1 MSAGL
6 DPSTPA
12 PRIARALLSVVLPAA
27 DRRFALADLEEE
39 LEQRVARDG
48 AGSARS
54 WYRRQVL
61 RSVLPGLRSRI
72 AVLSRPL
79 PGQVAGGAQR
89 VKGALGSAEDRHRM
103 ARRRGNPVMTFLG
116 DLRFGFRSLRRSPL
130 ALTVTVLSLGL
141 GIGAVTAAYA
151 VVNSLLFRAPV
162 GLSQPDR
169 LVTLYTSEDDGD
181 AYGLSSFPDYEDAV
195 REIESMQDAAAIAIR
210 TLTLGGTLEPR
221 ALLAE
226 EVTANYFAVTGI
238 RPVIGR
244 EFAPGEGQAGA
255 ALPVAVLGHDLWVE
269 QFGGDPGVVGGT
281 VRLNGREHTVV
292 GVAPDGVVSRRAPLE
307 PDVWV
312 PLGNTEGPES
322 LRNAGLRDRGARRF
336 LILGRLRADASLD
349 NLRAQASVLEDRLA
363 EEYPGAWTDSRG
375 RARAL
380 SAVSERDSRLKPG
393 TRTLLGGIGV
403 FFVGITGLILL
414 IACSNVTSL
423 FLARANRRSREIAV
437 RAALGA
443 GRRRLIA
450 MLLTEALIP
459 GVAAG
464 LVGLLVAAWIV
475 GLVGAASLP
484 MNVPIRL
491 SIDLDGRVLTFAVA
505 SAIGASLVFGL
516 LPALQGSRPEILS
529 ALKGDGRIRRKGRIN
544 ARDALVVIQCAA
556 SLVLLVGATLFVRA
570 LGSATRTELGVDPER
585 VAVATKTLDPQDHGP
600 EQGIQYYRE
609 LRSRLAAVPG
619 VADVQLSRSL
629 ELTLLLLGSTVDVTV
644 DGAAPRLDEEET
656 YFRNAVTPGYLKML
670 RIPLLRGRSFQEGDD
685 QNAPLVAVVNQTL
698 ADRFWPGEDALGR
711 RFEVTDPGAVR
722 HGLAPEPRT
731 FQVIG
736 IASDGKYGDFD
747 EAPTPY
753 FWTSLYQDYASTVA
767 VSVKGVE
774 SAEAMISVLRDH
786 VRPEGGEVQL
796 LPPSTYASQLSIQFV
811 HLRVASR
818 VLTWGGAFGL
828 FLAVIGIYGIVSVAV
843 TERTR
848 EMAVRMAIGAE
859 RGQVLR
865 AIVRDGMKLALLG
878 LALGVLIALP
888 AARAVRSVLAGVSP
902 LDPLAFAAGLGLL
915 LLAALLASALPARR
929 ATRIDPMRTL
939 RQE

>member
-1 MSAGL
+1 
-6 DPSTPA
+6 
-12 PRIARALLSVVLPAA
+12 VLPAP

-48 AGSARS
+48 ARSARS

-61 RSVLPGLRSRI
+61 RSVLPGLRSRM
-72 AVLSRPL
+72 AAFSRWL
-79 PGQVAGGAQR
+79 PGGDTRRKQR
-89 VKGALGSAEDRHRM
+89 VEAGSAEDRHGI
-103 ARRRGNPVMTFLG
+103 ARQRGNAVVTFLG
-116 DLRFGFRSLRRSPL
+116 DLRVGFRSLRRAPL
-130 ALTVTVLSLGL
+130 ALTITVLSLGL

-169 LVTLYTSEDDGD
+169 LVTLYTSEDGGD
-181 AYGLSSFPDYEDAV
+181 AYGLSSFPDYEDVA
-195 REIESMQDAAAIAIR
+195 RELESLEGAAAIAIR
-210 TLTLGGTLEPR
+210 SLDLGGTLEPR

-244 EFAPGEGQAGA
+244 AFAVGEGQPGA
-255 ALPVAVLGHDLWVE
+255 AQPVAVLGHDLWVQ
-269 QFGGDPGVVGGT
+269 QFGADSGVVGGT

-312 PLGNTEGPES
+312 PLGSVEGPES
-322 LRNAGLRDRGARRF
+322 PRNAGLRDRGERRF
-336 LILGRLRADASLD
+336 LILARLRPGASLP
-349 NLRAQASVLEDRLA
+349 NLRAQATVLEDRLA
-363 EEYPGAWTDSRG
+363 EEYPGDWTDSRG
-375 RARAL
+375 RGRVLTAM
-380 SAVSERDSRLKPG
+380 SERDSRLKPG
-393 TRTLLGGIGV
+393 TQALLGGIGV
-403 FFVGITGLILL
+403 FFVGTTGLILL

-423 FLARANRRSREIAV
+423 FLARANRRSREMGV

-443 GRRRLIA
+443 GRGRLIA

-459 GVAAG
+459 GAAAG

-475 GLVGAASLP
+475 GLVAGASLP
-484 MNVPIRL
+484 MNLPVRL
-491 SIDLDGRVLTFAVA
+491 SIDLDGRVLGFAA
-505 SAIGASLVFGL
+505 ATALGASLIFGL
-516 LPALQGSRPEILS
+516 LPALHGSRPDILQ
-529 ALKGDGRIRRKGRIN
+529 ALKGDGRVRRKGRMR
-544 ARDALVVIQCAA
+544 ARDALVVVQCAA

-585 VAVATKTLDPQDHGP
+585 VAVATQTLALEEHGP
-600 EQGIQYYRE
+600 EQGIQYYKD

-619 VADVQLSRSL
+619 VEDVQLSRSL
-629 ELTLLLLGSTVDVTV
+629 ELTLLLVGARVEVTV
-644 DGAAPRLDEEET
+644 DGTDPSPDREET
-656 YFRNAVTPGYLKML
+656 YFRNTVTPGYMRML
-670 RIPLLRGRSFQEGDD
+670 GIPLLRGRSFQESDGLE
-685 QNAPLVAVVNQTL
+685 APLVAVVNQTL
-698 ADRFWPGEDALGR
+698 AERFWPGEDPLGR
-711 RFEVTDPGAVR
+711 QFEVADPSAAR
-722 HGLAPEPRT
+722 HGLAHEPRT
-731 FQVIG
+731 FQVVG
-736 IASDGKYGDFD
+736 VAADGKYGDFD

-774 SAEAMISVLRDH
+774 SAEAMIPVLREH
-786 VRPEGGEVQL
+786 VVSDIDQVQL

-818 VLTWGGAFGL
+818 LLTWGGAFGL

-843 TERTR
+843 TQRTR

-865 AIVRDGMKLALLG
+865 VIVREGMTLALLG

-902 LDPLAFAAGLGLL
+902 LDPLAFGAGLGVL
-915 LLAALLASALPARR
+915 LLAALLASVIPARR